1 MAEPK
6 ILLDLEVDVNEKCE
20 RNIDLVLGGIEI

>member
-6 ILLDLEVDVNEKCE
+6 ILLDLEVVINENYE
-20 RNIDLVLGGIEI
+20 RGFVLGYGGN